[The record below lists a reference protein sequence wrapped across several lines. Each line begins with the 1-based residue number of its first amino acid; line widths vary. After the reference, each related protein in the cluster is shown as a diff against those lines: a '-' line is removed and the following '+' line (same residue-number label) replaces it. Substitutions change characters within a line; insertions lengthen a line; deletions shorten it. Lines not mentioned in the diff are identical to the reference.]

1 MTMMTRANYYVPNTK
16 GEIVRHL
23 ANAYGFK
30 KCDLLPMN
38 YKRLCA
44 IYCAKMDDNLYQIK
58 KRLGRE
64 LSCL

>member
-16 GEIVRHL
+16 GEIIRTL
-23 ANAYGFK
+23 TNSFQMK
-30 KCDLLPMN
+30 RCDLLPMP

-44 IYCAKMDDNLYQIK
+44 IYCAKMDDKLYQIK

-64 LSCL
+64 LASL